1 MGKKAAHSGESPK
14 DRSVNMMDKF
24 ITRNERRNKHKDLLP
39 ARRKSPDV
47 PFNLWPLKDQ
57 IEYMNNRSSADWFND
72 KFPVY
77 SYWIDAVQKKTGVH
91 HRTFV
96 DWTLKL
102 KPDLKEMYDKKTAV
116 RDAVE
121 FLRKQ
126 GVY

>member
-24 ITRNERRNKHKDLLP
+24 ITRNDRRNKHKELLP

-57 IEYMNNRSSADWFND
+57 IEYMNNRSSTDWFND

>member
-57 IEYMNNRSSADWFND
+57 IEYMNNRTDSDRFQDSYPA
-72 KFPVY
+72 Y
-77 SYWIDAVQKKTGVH
+77 SYWIDAVQKKSGVH
-91 HRTFV
+91 PRTFV

-102 KPDLKEMYDKKTAV
+102 KPDLQEMYDKKTAV
-116 RDAVE
+116 RDTVE

>member
-57 IEYMNNRSSADWFND
+57 IEYMNNRTESDRFQDRYPA
-72 KFPVY
+72 Y
-77 SYWIDAVQKKTGVH
+77 SYWIDAVQKKSGVH
-91 HRTFV
+91 PRTFV

-102 KPDLKEMYDKKTAV
+102 KPDLQEMYDKKTAV
-116 RDAVE
+116 RDTVE

>member
-14 DRSVNMMDKF
+14 DRSINMMDKF

-57 IEYMNNRSSADWFND
+57 IEYMNNRTDANRFDD
-72 KFPVY
+72 DFPVY
-77 SYWIDAVQKKTGVH
+77 SYWIAAVQKKSGVY

-96 DWTLKL
+96 DFTLKL
-102 KPDLKEMYDKKTAV
+102 KPELQELYSKKTSI
-116 RDAVE
+116 RDTVE
-121 FLRKQ
+121 YLRKQ

>member
-1 MGKKAAHSGESPK
+1 MGKKAAHSGQSPK
-14 DRSVNMMDKF
+14 DRSINMMDKF
-24 ITRNERRNKHKDLLP
+24 ITRNERRNKHHDRLP

-47 PFNLWPLKDQ
+47 PFHMWPLKDQ
-57 IEYMNNRSSADWFND
+57 IAHMDNRTDADRFMD
-72 KFPVY
+72 DYPVY
-77 SYWIDAVQKKTGVH
+77 SYWIDAVQKKSGVH

-102 KPDLKEMYDKKTAV
+102 KPDLQEMYDKKTAV
-116 RDAVE
+116 RDTVE

>member
-57 IEYMNNRSSADWFND
+57 IEYMNNRTDSDRFQDSYPA
-72 KFPVY
+72 Y
-77 SYWIDAVQKKTGVH
+77 SYWIDAVQKKSGVH
-91 HRTFV
+91 PRTFV

-102 KPDLKEMYDKKTAV
+102 KPDLQEMYDKKTTV
-116 RDAVE
+116 RDTVE
-121 FLRKQ
+121 YLRKQ

>member
-14 DRSVNMMDKF
+14 DRSVNIMDKF
-24 ITRNERRNKHKDLLP
+24 ITRNERRNKHKDKLP

>member
-57 IEYMNNRSSADWFND
+57 IEYMNNRTDSDRFQDSYPA
-72 KFPVY
+72 Y
-77 SYWIDAVQKKTGVH
+77 SYWIDAVQKKSGVH
-91 HRTFV
+91 PRTFV

-102 KPDLKEMYDKKTAV
+102 KPDLQEMYDKKTAV
-116 RDAVE
+116 RDTVE
-121 FLRKQ
+121 YLRKQ

>member
-24 ITRNERRNKHKDLLP
+24 ITRNERRNKHYDRLP

-47 PFNLWPLKDQ
+47 PFHMWPLKDQ
-57 IEYMNNRSSADWFND
+57 IEHHENRTSADRFAED
-72 KFPVY
+72 YPAY
-77 SYWIDAVQKKTGVH
+77 SYWIDAVQKKSKVH
-91 HRTFV
+91 PRTFT

-102 KPDLKEMYDKKTAV
+102 KSDLLEMYNRKAAV
-116 RDAVE
+116 RDTVE
-121 FLRKQ
+121 FLRKR